1 MTENDTPYIFIG
13 LLQGEDYMSFTEKLM
28 RDRETQIMAIS
39 IVFFVLAFPT
49 YFFLAANNADSSAGL
64 NTVNTYVI
72 EGNLTYVE
80 LASGNE
86 FIADGDTFPIDDL
99 STDSID
105 DADELNI
112 IGVRL
117 SLSYTESEVT
127 SGACQGPL
135 GGQPAADSITGMTMH
150 GDYNETATGSNN
162 GDSGSHSVDIY
173 WANTSLIGE
182 RVNMSKAEIM
192 AEIDAGDIG
201 LGAYSGSIS
210 VDAEAGSTP
219 APEIGPACERSD
231 AGEEVTYKLELVIF
245 DYEIELYSEPEGV

>member
-1 MTENDTPYIFIG
+1 
-13 LLQGEDYMSFTEKLM
+13 MSFTDKLM

-39 IVFFVLAFPT
+39 IVFFVLAFPA
-49 YFFLAANNADSSAGL
+49 YFYLAADKADSGAGL

-72 EGNLTYVE
+72 EGDLTYIE
-80 LASGNE
+80 LASGTE
-86 FIADGDTFPIDDL
+86 SIADGDTFPIDGL

-117 SLSYTESEVT
+117 TISYTELEQT
-127 SGACQGPL
+127 SSPIPGGCAGAL

-150 GDYNETATGSNN
+150 GEFNETATGSNN
-162 GDSGSHSVDIY
+162 ADSGSHSVDLY

-182 RVNMSKAEIM
+182 TVNMSKADIM
-192 AEIDAGDIG
+192 AEIDAGDTG

-210 VDAEAGSTP
+210 VDASAGN
-219 APEIGPACERSD
+219 APGPSCTRSD
-231 AGEEVTYKLELVIF
+231 PDEEVTYKLELVVFEYDIVPYF
-245 DYEIELYSEPEGV
+245 ELEGV

>member
-1 MTENDTPYIFIG
+1 
-13 LLQGEDYMSFTEKLM
+13 M

-49 YFFLAANNADSSAGL
+49 YFYLAADKADSGAGL
-64 NTVNTYVI
+64 NAVNTYVI
-72 EGNLTYVE
+72 EGDLTYIE

-86 FIADGDTFPIDDL
+86 FIADGDTFPIDGL

-117 SLSYTESEVT
+117 TLSYTESEET
-127 SGACQGPL
+127 SGPTCAAAS
-135 GGQPAADSITGMTMH
+135 GQPAPDSITGMTMH
-150 GDYNETATGSNN
+150 GEFNETATGSNN
-162 GDSGSHSVDIY
+162 ADSGSHSVDLY

-182 RVNMSKAEIM
+182 TVNMSKADIM
-192 AEIDAGDIG
+192 AEIDAGDTG

-210 VDAEAGSTP
+210 VDAEAGN
-219 APEIGPACERSD
+219 APNPTCTRSD
-231 AGEEVTYKLELVIF
+231 AGEDVTYKLELVIF
-245 DYEIELYSEPEGV
+245 EYDIVPYFELEGV

>member
-1 MTENDTPYIFIG
+1 
-13 LLQGEDYMSFTEKLM
+13 M

-39 IVFFVLAFPT
+39 IVFFVLAFPA
-49 YFFLAANNADSSAGL
+49 YFYLAADKADSGAGL

-72 EGNLTYVE
+72 EGDLTYIE

-86 FIADGDTFPIDDL
+86 FIADDDTFPIDGL

-117 SLSYTESEVT
+117 TLSYTENEDT
-127 SGACQGPL
+127 SSGIPGGCAAS
-135 GGQPAADSITGMTMH
+135 GQPAADSITGMTMH
-150 GDYNETATGSNN
+150 GEFNETATGSNN
-162 GDSGSHSVDIY
+162 ADSGSHSVDLY

-182 RVNMSKAEIM
+182 TVNMSKADIM
-192 AEIDAGDIG
+192 AEIDAGDTG

-210 VDAEAGSTP
+210 VDASAGN
-219 APEIGPACERSD
+219 APSPTCTRSD
-231 AGEEVTYKLELVIF
+231 PGEDVTYKLELVIF
-245 DYEIELYSEPEGV
+245 EYDIVPYYELEGV

>member
-1 MTENDTPYIFIG
+1 
-13 LLQGEDYMSFTEKLM
+13 M

-49 YFFLAANNADSSAGL
+49 YFYLAADKADSGAGL
-64 NTVNTYVI
+64 NSVNTYVI
-72 EGNLTYVE
+72 EGDLTYIE
-80 LASGNE
+80 LASGTE
-86 FIADGDTFPIDDL
+86 FIADDDTFPIDDV

-117 SLSYTESEVT
+117 TLSYTEEETT
-127 SGACQGPL
+127 SGLTCTPANS
-135 GGQPAADSITGMTMH
+135 GQPAPDSITGMTMH
-150 GDYNETATGSNN
+150 GEFNETATGSNN
-162 GDSGSHSVDIY
+162 GDSGSHSVDLY

-182 RVNMSKAEIM
+182 TVNMSKADII
-192 AEIDAGDIG
+192 AEIDAGDTG

-210 VDAEAGSTP
+210 VDASAGN
-219 APEIGPACERSD
+219 APLCTRSD

-245 DYEIELYSEPEGV
+245 EYDIVPYFELEGV

>member
-64 NTVNTYVI
+64 NTVNDYVI
-72 EGNLTYVE
+72 QGNLTYVE

-117 SLSYTESEVT
+117 RLSYTESEDT
-127 SGACQGPL
+127 SGPSCAVAS
-135 GGQPAADSITGMTMH
+135 GQPEPDSITGMTMH
-150 GDYNETATGSNN
+150 GDYNETATGSND

-192 AEIDAGDIG
+192 AEIDAGDKG

-219 APEIGPACERSD
+219 APEVGPACERSD
-231 AGEEVTYKLELVIF
+231 AGEDVTYKLELVIF
-245 DYEIELYSEPEGV
+245 DYEIELYSEPEGA

>member
-1 MTENDTPYIFIG
+1 
-13 LLQGEDYMSFTEKLM
+13 M

-49 YFFLAANNADSSAGL
+49 YFYLAADKADSGAGL
-64 NTVNTYVI
+64 NSVNTYVI
-72 EGNLTYVE
+72 EGDLTYIE

-86 FIADGDTFPIDDL
+86 FIADGDTFPIDGL

-117 SLSYTESEVT
+117 TLSYTESEET
-127 SGACQGPL
+127 NGPTCVAAS
-135 GGQPAADSITGMTMH
+135 GQPGADSITGMTMH
-150 GDYNETATGSNN
+150 DEYSETATGSNN
-162 GDSGSHSVDIY
+162 GDSGSHSVDLY

-182 RVNMSKAEIM
+182 TVNMSKADIM
-192 AEIDAGDIG
+192 AEIDAGDTG

-210 VDAEAGSTP
+210 VEAEAGT
-219 APEIGPACERSD
+219 APGPTCTRSD

-245 DYEIELYSEPEGV
+245 EYDIVPYFELEGV